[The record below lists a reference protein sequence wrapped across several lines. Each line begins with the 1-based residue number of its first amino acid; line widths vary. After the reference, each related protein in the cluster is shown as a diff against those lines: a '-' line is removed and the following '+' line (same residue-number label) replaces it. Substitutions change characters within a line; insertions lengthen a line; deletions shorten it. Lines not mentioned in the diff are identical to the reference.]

1 METRKIK
8 GMNIPVIGLGSANTF
23 DVGSTPEIENVRRI
37 LENCLDQGS
46 TFIDTS
52 PMYRRAEEAIGRA
65 MDGSQTK
72 FQLATKVWCSGK
84 QTGID
89 QMERSFALLK
99 REFIEV
105 MQIHNLM
112 DWQTHLPVLEDMKHK
127 GLIGLIGAT
136 HYAPSSLAELAKIM
150 RTGRVDVI
158 QISYNVMEREVEEE
172 ILPLAGEL
180 DIGVIVMRPVG
191 AGLLFQRLS
200 EQPDLAP
207 LAPYGIKTWG
217 QALMAWI
224 LAEPTVTT
232 LIPAT
237 TRPAR
242 IRENAAVG
250 SISIP
255 DDAKDYILS
264 EALRCLLPGNYRLGD

>member
-1 METRKIK
+1 METREMK
-8 GMNIPVIGLGSANTF
+8 GMTIPVIGLGSANTF
-23 DVGSTPEIENVRRI
+23 DVVSASEIANVRGI
-37 LENCLDQGS
+37 FANCLEHGS
-46 TFIDTS
+46 TFVDTS
-52 PMYRRAEEAIGRA
+52 PMYRRAEEAIGHA
-65 MDGSQTK
+65 MDGYQTR

-89 QMERSFALLK
+89 QMTRSFALLK

-112 DWQTHLPVLEDMKHK
+112 DWQTHLPVLEDMKHR

-150 RTGRVDVI
+150 RTGRIDVI

-172 ILPLAGEL
+172 ILPLAKEL

-200 EQPDLAP
+200 QQPDLTP
-207 LAPYGIKTWG
+207 LTPYGIETWG

-237 TRPAR
+237 TRPER
-242 IRENAAVG
+242 IHENAAVG

-255 DDAKDYILS
+255 NDAKDYILS
-264 EALRCLLPGNYRLGD
+264 EARRCLLPGNYYLGA